1 MKVLNFVVQSA
12 CHVNQLNDN
21 SKSKI
26 LSVINVESQ
35 DTILKVKH
43 CDKPNSQDQGVFGK
57 PNSD

>member
-12 CHVNQLNDN
+12 CYVNQLNDN

-26 LSVINVESQ
+26 LSVINVEY
-35 DTILKVKH
+35 
-43 CDKPNSQDQGVFGK
+43 CDKPNSQDQGVSGK